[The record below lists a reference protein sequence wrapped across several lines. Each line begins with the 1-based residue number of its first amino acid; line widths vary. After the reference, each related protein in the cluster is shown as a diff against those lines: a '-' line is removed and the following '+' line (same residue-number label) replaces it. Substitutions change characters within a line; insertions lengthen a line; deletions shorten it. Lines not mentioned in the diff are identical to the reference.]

1 MEENKHYMNTSVQQL
16 RGISALAVVFCHYGS
31 DLNGYPNL
39 SSLFNKGQLGVHV
52 FFFISGYIILYSL
65 IKNEYTIKN
74 FFRFLLKRSI
84 RIEPVYL
91 LTILLTLLTFWLFS
105 FIPSFKGSV
114 IPFIPQQFLAHI
126 FHVVPFTN
134 YQFYN
139 HVFWTLSIEFQF
151 YLLIGVVYFLSDK
164 LVYRIAF
171 LLLFSSTIFLSLPK
185 SYYLLT
191 SYAPI
196 FALGMALLLYNNS
209 KLKVYLLVALI
220 CALLIWLKIGLLSLI
235 LVIIAGLLI
244 NFSNIKLKPLVFL
257 GDISYS
263 LYIIHPLV
271 LIYLLGTFKKLN
283 IQFYDD
289 LIKLIVNIAVAIAAA
304 YVLFKIVEKP
314 SISFSKKIS
323 YPKK

>member
-1 MEENKHYMNTSVQQL
+1 MNTSVQQL

-31 DLNGYPNL
+31 DLNSYPYL
-39 SSLFNKGQLGVHV
+39 SELFNMGQLGVHV

-65 IKNEYTIKN
+65 MKNKYTIKN

-84 RIEPVYL
+84 RIDPIYL

-105 FIPSFKGSV
+105 FISSFKGQL
-114 IPFIPQQFLAHI
+114 IPFIPQQFLAHV

-134 YQFYN
+134 WQFYN
-139 HVFWTLSIEFQF
+139 HIFWTLGIEFQF
-151 YLLIGVVYFLSDK
+151 YLLIGIIYFINDK
-164 LVYRIAF
+164 LIYRITF
-171 LLLFSSTIFLSLPK
+171 LLLFSSTIFLTLPK

-196 FALGMALLLYNNS
+196 FALGMALLHYNMS
-209 KLKVYLLVALI
+209 KLKAYLVVILFCGILI
-220 CALLIWLKIGLLSLI
+220 CLKIGVLSLI

-244 NFSNIKLKPLVFL
+244 TYSNKKFKPLTFL

-271 LIYLLGTFKKLN
+271 LIYLLGTFKRLN
-283 IQFYDD
+283 IHFYDD
-289 LIKLIVNIAVAIAAA
+289 LMKLTINISITIGFA
-304 YVLFKIVEKP
+304 YVLYRLVEKP
-314 SISFSKKIS
+314 SISLSKKIS
-323 YPKK
+323 YHKR